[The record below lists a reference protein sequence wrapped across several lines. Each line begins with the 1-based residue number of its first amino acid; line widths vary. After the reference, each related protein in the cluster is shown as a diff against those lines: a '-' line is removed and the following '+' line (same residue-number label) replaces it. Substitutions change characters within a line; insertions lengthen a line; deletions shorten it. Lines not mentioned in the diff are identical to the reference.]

1 MSDRVLIAGCGRVG
15 KRLAAALRDDGIEV
29 LALKRNPVGLPAG
42 VEPVRAD
49 LVTGAGLDQ
58 VPSDCRALVYAP
70 TPERRDA
77 DAYRRIFID
86 GLANLLKRR
95 PLAKDGRLLFVS
107 STAVHGQDH
116 GEWVDETTPPAPARF
131 NGRVLVEA
139 EQRARAAYVNT
150 TVVRFSG
157 LYGGSGDRLPR
168 RLRTGETAVRKQP
181 PQWSNRIHL
190 ADAAG
195 FLRHLLI
202 HEPVHDLY
210 LGSDDAPTPRYEVYA
225 WLAQRLGAELLVC
238 PSASAVGQGK
248 RIDNNRLRGS
258 GYMLQYPDYRSGYAE
273 LLA

>member
-1 MSDRVLIAGCGRVG
+1 MSERVLIAGCGRVG
-15 KRLAAALRDDGIEV
+15 KRLAAGLLGDGMEV
-29 LALKRNPVGLPAG
+29 LGLKRDPAGLPDG

-58 VPSDCRALVYAP
+58 VPTDCRALVYAP

-77 DAYRRIFID
+77 DAYRRIFLD
-86 GLANLLKRR
+86 GLANLLVRH
-95 PLAKDGRLLFVS
+95 PLASNGRLLFVS
-107 STAVHGQDH
+107 STAVYGQDQ

-139 EQRARAAYVNT
+139 EQRARAAYPNT

-157 LYGGSGDRLPR
+157 LYGGSGDRLPQ
-168 RLRTGETAVRKQP
+168 RLHQGEVEVREQP

-195 FLRHLLI
+195 FLRHLILQK
-202 HEPVHDLY
+202 PAHDLY
-210 LGSDDAPTPRYEVYA
+210 LGSDDAPTPRHEVYA
-225 WLAQRLGAELLVC
+225 WLAHHLGAELRVR
-238 PSASAVGQGK
+238 PSDGDTGQGK
-248 RIDNNRLRGS
+248 RIDNSRLRAS
-258 GYMLQYPDYRSGYAE
+258 GYTLQFPDYRSGYAE